1 MSQVTNTPF
10 PKGFLWGG
18 ATAAN
23 QIEGAWNE
31 GGRLPAAGDFA
42 IHLPKEERSKING
55 EMYKDVN
62 VAQIERIE
70 KNPENYNLAKRRGN
84 DFYHHYKE
92 DIALMAEMGFS
103 VFRMSISWSRIYPN
117 GEDEYPNEEG
127 LAFYDKVFDECAK
140 YGIEPLVTLDHFD
153 VPLDLIKKYSG
164 FKSRE
169 TIDAF
174 EKYCKTVF
182 ERYKGKVKYWLTFNE
197 INCVLTNP
205 YACSGVLLNDQSERT
220 YDLVYNVSHNQFV
233 ASAKAVIA
241 AHEIDPEMKVGCML
255 CRLENYA
262 ESTKPEDVLQC
273 MFEDH
278 FNYFYTDVQSNGEYP
293 YYIHRFFKEHN
304 IKIHMEPGD
313 LEILKEGA
321 VDFISISYYMTYV
334 ARYKNQEIIEPTG
347 SLVALIKNE
356 NLKMSE
362 AGWPIDPIGFRTSL
376 NRIYDRYKKPI
387 FIAENGL
394 GSTDYPDERGYVCDD
409 DRIEYMKEHVAQM
422 REAIEDGVDVFG
434 YAWWGPMDLVS
445 SGTSE
450 ISKRY
455 GMIGVDA
462 DDYGNGT
469 YNRFKKKSFYYYKKL
484 IASNGADLENNIGD
498 DPLDD
503 FTLGHTFEIYT
514 KN

>member
-1 MSQVTNTPF
+1 MSRVTNTPF

-23 QIEGAWNE
+23 QIEGGWNE
-31 GGRLPAAGDFA
+31 GGRGPAAGDFA
-42 IHLPKEERSKING
+42 IHLPKELRSKING
-55 EMYKDVN
+55 EMSKDVN
-62 VAQIERIE
+62 VKQIERIE
-70 KNPENYNLAKRRGN
+70 ANPENFNLAKRRGV

-117 GEDEYPNEEG
+117 GDDAEPNEEG
-127 LAFYDKVFDECAK
+127 LKFYDDVFDELHK

-153 VPLDLIKKYSG
+153 VPLNLIKKYSG

-169 TIDAF
+169 TIDCFA
-174 EKYCKTVF
+174 KYCETVF
-182 ERYKGKVKYWLTFNE
+182 KRYKGKVKYWLTFNE

-205 YACSGVLLNDQSERT
+205 YKCSGVLLNDQSERT
-220 YDLVYNVSHNQFV
+220 YELVYNVSHNQFV
-233 ASAKAVIA
+233 ASAKAVIL

-262 ESTKPEDVLQC
+262 ASTKPEDVLQTV
-273 MFEDH
+273 FEDH
-278 FNYFYTDVQSNGEYP
+278 FNFFYTDVQAKGEYP
-293 YYIHRFFKEHN
+293 YYIHRFFKDHD
-304 IKIHMEPGD
+304 IKINMEPGD
-313 LEILKEGA
+313 LDILKKGK
-321 VDFISISYYMTYV
+321 VDFISISYYMSYV
-334 ARYKNQEIIEPTG
+334 AEYKNQEIQEPTG
-347 SLVALIKNE
+347 SLVAVIKNP

-362 AGWPIDPIGFRTSL
+362 AGWPIDPVGFRIAL
-376 NRIYDRYKKPI
+376 NRIYDRYGLPI

-394 GSTDYPDERGYVCDD
+394 GSTDHPDENGYVRDD
-409 DRIEYMKEHVAQM
+409 DRIEYMKGHVREM
-422 REAIEDGVDVFG
+422 REAIADGVDVFG

-455 GMIGVDA
+455 GMIGIDA
-462 DDYGNGT
+462 DNEGNGT

-484 IASNGADLENNIGD
+484 IASNGADLENNVGD
-498 DPLDD
+498 EPTEDWCA
-503 FTLGHTFEIYT
+503 TGKYT
-514 KN
+514 VENI

>member
-1 MSQVTNTPF
+1 MSRVSNTPF

-23 QIEGAWNE
+23 QIEGGCQE
-31 GGRLPAAGDFA
+31 GGRGLATGDFA
-42 IHLPKEERSKING
+42 IHLPKEERSNING

-62 VAQIERIE
+62 VQQIKNIE
-70 KNPENYNLAKRRGN
+70 EHPENYNLAKRRGV

-103 VFRMSISWSRIYPN
+103 VFRMSMCWSRIFPT
-117 GEDEYPNEEG
+117 GEETEPNEEG
-127 LAFYDKVFDECAK
+127 LKFYDDVFDELHK
-140 YGIEPLVTLDHFD
+140 HGIEPLVTLCHFD
-153 VPLDLIKKYSG
+153 IPINLVKKYSG

-169 TIDAF
+169 TIECFA
-174 EKYCKTVF
+174 KYCETVF
-182 ERYKGKVKYWLTFNE
+182 KRYKGKVKYWLTFNE

-220 YDLVYNVSHNQFV
+220 YQLVYNVSHNQFL
-233 ASAKAVIA
+233 ASARAVIL

-255 CRLENYA
+255 CRLENYP
-262 ESTKPEDVLQC
+262 ESPKPEDVLQT

-293 YYIHRFFKEHN
+293 YYIQRFFREHD
-304 IKIHMEPGD
+304 ITIDIRPGD
-313 LEILKEGA
+313 LETLKAGA

-334 ARYKNQEIIEPTG
+334 CRYKNEEIIKPTG
-347 SLVALIKNE
+347 SLVAVIKNP

-362 AGWPIDPIGFRTSL
+362 AGWPIDPVGFRTAL
-376 NRIYDRYKKPI
+376 NHIYDRYKKPI

-394 GSTDYPDERGYVCDD
+394 GSTDYPDENGRVYDD
-409 DRIEYMKEHVAQM
+409 DRIEYLGAHVAQM

-434 YAWWGPMDLVS
+434 YAWWGPIDLIS

-484 IASNGADLENNIGD
+484 IASNGADLENNV
-498 DPLDD
+498 
-503 FTLGHTFEIYT
+503 TFED
-514 KN
+514 

>member
-1 MSQVTNTPF
+1 MSLVSNTPF

-23 QIEGAWNE
+23 QIEGGWNE
-31 GGRLPAAGDFA
+31 GGRGPAAGDFA
-42 IHLPKEERSKING
+42 IHLPKELRSKING

-62 VAQIERIE
+62 VQQIEKIE
-70 KNPENYNLAKRRGN
+70 AHPEEYNLAKRRGV
-84 DFYHHYKE
+84 DFYHRYKE

-117 GEDEYPNEEG
+117 GDDEYPNEEG
-127 LAFYDKVFDECAK
+127 LKFYDDVFDTLHS

-153 VPLDLIKKYSG
+153 VPLNLIKKYSG
-164 FKSRE
+164 FKSRK
-169 TIDAF
+169 TIDCF
-174 EKYCKTVF
+174 EKYCETVF
-182 ERYKGKVKYWLTFNE
+182 KRYKGKVKYWLTFNE

-233 ASAKAVIA
+233 ASAKAVIK

-262 ESTKPEDVLQC
+262 ASTKPEDVLQTV
-273 MFEDH
+273 FEDH
-278 FNYFYTDVQSNGEYP
+278 FNFFYTDVQAKGEYP

-304 IKIHMEPGD
+304 ITINKMPED
-313 LEILKEGA
+313 DEILRKGK
-321 VDFISISYYMTYV
+321 VDFISISYYMSYV
-334 ARYKNQEIIEPTG
+334 AEYKNQEIIEPTG
-347 SLVALIKNE
+347 SLVAVIKNP

-362 AGWPIDPIGFRTSL
+362 AGWPIDPVGFRIAL
-376 NRIYDRYKKPI
+376 NRIYDRYQLPI

-394 GSTDYPDERGYVCDD
+394 GSTDHPNADGYICDD
-409 DRIEYMKEHVAQM
+409 DRIEYMAGHVAQM

-484 IASNGADLENNIGD
+484 IASNGADLKNDIGD
-498 DPLDD
+498 KPLD
-503 FTLGHTFEIYT
+503 
-514 KN
+514 KWK